1 MKIKV
6 GTLVMWTIQHHI
18 LDKGSVGLVTFV
30 FGRDGIVEEEG
41 TVFKVLWSNGDVLQ
55 HNSEGMALRSG
66 MLKVV
71 KF

>member
-1 MKIKV
+1 MQIKV

-41 TVFKVLWSNGDVLQ
+41 TVFKVLWSNGDRNCF
-55 HNSEGMALRSG
+55 NSEGMALRSG
-66 MLKVV
+66 MLEVV

>member
-1 MKIKV
+1 MQIKV
-6 GTLVMWTIQHHI
+6 GTLVMWTTQHHI

-30 FGRDGIVEEEG
+30 FVRDEYGEEEG
-41 TVFKVLWSNGDVLQ
+41 TVFKVLWSNGDVVGY
-55 HNSEGMALRSG
+55 NSEGMAVKRG